1 MQLLQMFHH
10 LASKKHRWRIM
21 VEIQRA
27 ITIIAFSL
35 AIGPLSACSQTND
48 ESRTMQRAISQS
60 QAIAADFARTE
71 LALSPETASRLDLEA
86 IIGPTASFAL
96 DNHSQSGFERK
107 RLVRIE
113 LLQRLQSRPRL
124 DETHPLNRD
133 LGIAERALL
142 DLISLE
148 QLGYGRFDYSALR
161 PYAVDPY
168 SGIWIE
174 GPVLLAYRQSITTTE
189 QATAYLVRLRALSAA
204 IQDTKRR
211 LMADDASGIT
221 LPAALAE
228 ETTLRISRLI
238 EADDPG
244 LNRLT
249 ETYDAL
255 TAGVSDMA
263 IDQRDQLTG
272 LVRVEVNDN
281 LRPAYLELME
291 TLDRMADASVE
302 QTGIWGQPRG
312 FDLYRGV
319 LAAAIGEPVDT
330 ERLHQTH
337 LEALATQSEAL
348 EALLNIELTAAAP
361 KPVRLEQQFT
371 WFVENVSKSDETPV
385 PIPESEASDDI
396 IMRLAPVSDWTRIA
410 SSTGFTAQALAIRQY
425 EGQLD
430 ATPFAAWRA
439 ETESSKAPYRQILE
453 YPAIQSAWRQYVWAR
468 SIEAVDTADTPI
480 TALAHQSINLTQS
493 VLAAAD
499 TGIHLQRWSLAEA
512 TDFIALYAGLNEPL
526 SRQLALSIASRPG
539 HHSAVA
545 ISWQRF
551 EGLATRA
558 RAVLGAKYSETEF
571 QRTLIEPG
579 PRPLSLIE
587 RDIETW
593 YGDRLQAT
601 MD

>member
-1 MQLLQMFHH
+1 
-10 LASKKHRWRIM
+10 M
-21 VEIQRA
+21 VKIQRA
-27 ITIIAFSL
+27 VAITAFIL
-35 AIGPLSACSQTND
+35 TLGPLSACSQTTD
-48 ESRTMQRAISQS
+48 ESRSTRRAIAQS

-71 LALSPETASRLDLEA
+71 LSLSPETASRLDLEGL
-86 IIGPTASFAL
+86 IGPTASFAL

-124 DETHPLNRD
+124 DDAHPLTRD
-133 LGIAERALL
+133 LGVAERALV

-148 QLGYGRFDYSALR
+148 QLGYGRFDYAALR

-189 QATAYLVRLRALSAA
+189 QATAYLMRLRALSAA
-204 IQDTKRR
+204 VQDTKRR
-211 LMADDASGIT
+211 LIADDASGIT
-221 LPAALAE
+221 LPAVLAE
-228 ETTLRISRLI
+228 EASLRITRLL
-238 EADDPG
+238 EADAPG
-244 LNRLT
+244 LDRLV
-249 ETYDAL
+249 ETFSAL
-255 TAGVSDMA
+255 TAGVVDMPL
-263 IDQRDQLTG
+263 DQREQLTN
-272 LVRVEVNDN
+272 LVRAEVTDN
-281 LRPAYLELME
+281 LRPAYLDLLE

-319 LAAAIGEPVDT
+319 LAAAVGEPIDT

-337 LEALATQSEAL
+337 LEAVARQADAL
-348 EALLNIELTAAAP
+348 EALLQIDPELYPAATP
-361 KPVRLEQQFT
+361 RPTRLEQQLT
-371 WFVENVSKSDETPV
+371 WFQALQIDGQTP
-385 PIPESEASDDI
+385 PILPPESEPSSDI
-396 IMRLAPVSDWTRIA
+396 ILRLAPIPDWRRISRA
-410 SSTGFTAQALAIRQY
+410 TAFAPQAEAIRQF
-425 EGQLD
+425 EAQFD
-430 ATPFAAWRA
+430 NAPFATWLT
-439 ETESSKAPYRQILE
+439 ETATSDAPYRQILE
-453 YPAIQSAWRQYVWAR
+453 YPAIQSAWQQYVWAQ
-468 SIEAVDTADTPI
+468 SVQNLDASSAPVSAVAY
-480 TALAHQSINLTQS
+480 QSVSLIQS

-526 SRQLALSIASRPG
+526 SRQLALSIAARPG

-545 ISWQRF
+545 VAWQRF

-558 RAVLGAKYSETEF
+558 RAVLGDQYSEIDF
-571 QRTLIEPG
+571 QRTLIELG

-593 YGDRLQAT
+593 YGARLEAAAN
-601 MD
+601 